1 MNNSPFLPEF
11 TLIRA
16 NRRTI
21 SIQITPQGQVVVRCP
36 RFMPTAQVEDF
47 LRSKRQWIAQH
58 LARIAAQPRL
68 PLLTTE
74 EIRILTEK
82 AMAVIP
88 RRVEVY
94 APLVGVNYGTIT
106 IRNQRSRWGSCSGRG
121 NLNFNCL
128 LMLVPEEVLDYVVV
142 HELCHR
148 KEMNH
153 SPKFWAEV
161 ERVMPDYGVRRAWLK
176 DNGGGILGRMPGH
189 LLDGKWDDGAMDFT

>member
-1 MNNSPFLPEF
+1 MNDSSFLPEF

-16 NRRTI
+16 NRKTI
-21 SIQITPQGQVVVRCP
+21 SVQITPEGRVVVRCP

-68 PLLTTE
+68 PMLTIE
-74 EIRILTEK
+74 EIRLLAEK

-88 RRVEVY
+88 RRVAFY
-94 APLVGVNYGTIT
+94 APLVGVSYGTIT

-153 SPKFWAEV
+153 STKFWAEV
-161 ERVMPDYGVRRAWLK
+161 ERVLPDYAVRRAWLK
-176 DNGGGILGRMPGH
+176 ENGGGILGRMVGGSAPEVGEE
-189 LLDGKWDDGAMDFT
+189 

>member
-36 RFMPTAQVEDF
+36 RFMPTAQVADF

-88 RRVEVY
+88 RRVN
-94 APLVGVNYGTIT
+94 AVNL
-106 IRNQRSRWGSCSGRG
+106 S
-121 NLNFNCL
+121 
-128 LMLVPEEVLDYVVV
+128 
-142 HELCHR
+142 
-148 KEMNH
+148 
-153 SPKFWAEV
+153 A
-161 ERVMPDYGVRRAWLK
+161 
-176 DNGGGILGRMPGH
+176 
-189 LLDGKWDDGAMDFT
+189 

>member
-58 LARIAAQPRL
+58 LARIVAQPRL
-68 PLLTTE
+68 PVLTTE
-74 EIRILTEK
+74 EIRLLAEK
-82 AMAVIP
+82 AMEVIP

-94 APLVGVNYGTIT
+94 APLVGVSYGTIT

-161 ERVMPDYGVRRAWLK
+161 ERVMPDYGARRTWLK
-176 DNGGGILGRMPGH
+176 DNGGGILGRMVGGSAPEAGEESPG
-189 LLDGKWDDGAMDFT
+189 K